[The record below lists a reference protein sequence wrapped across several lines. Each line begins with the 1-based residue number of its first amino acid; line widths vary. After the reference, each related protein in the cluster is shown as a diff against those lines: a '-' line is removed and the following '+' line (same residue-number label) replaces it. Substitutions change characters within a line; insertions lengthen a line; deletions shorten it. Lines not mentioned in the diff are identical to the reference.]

1 MRPHENNS
9 DPLSDPMLAVETA
22 SQRAARLLPGPLN
35 AAEQAAQAAA
45 IAAPTAKYRVNK
57 ARIAFGTAAVA
68 VAVTM
73 PDLSAG
79 AMDSPYLLFELPE
92 PSAPID
98 QPIWNPSVV
107 ATAPVYSSAM
117 AAEQIA
123 PSSLTF
129 GNDTRFVGANQKVPL
144 TILES
149 EEDRFDLAF
158 AEVAMP
164 SLLEFAISQPLP
176 AQGRADVEAVS
187 ANLAAPLRASLI
199 DVPQITNIRSYTQ
212 SSAPGLRPS
221 RPELDTGSHSG
232 SSITSSVAR
241 TNESVAAAFA
251 GAIDVSGGVRD
262 SLPIS
267 GPIPGSVSESSSG
280 AGAET
285 AQISGAVP
293 LPATPSGLSASRAA
307 EAELVTRSRLD
318 ARINGVVTGS
328 VDFQQRDGTIAIRLG
343 SVVDLLRDRYSA
355 TELDQFAGA
364 GALGAFVTL
373 ADLQAAGIPISYD
386 PVYDEVGFGIDY
398 DDAPQAG
405 KVQMEQIG
413 SPMVGSD
420 RALIDQIPR

>member
-1 MRPHENNS
+1 MVVCVKGNLVQTRPHENS
-9 DPLSDPMLAVETA
+9 SEPLGRPETA
-22 SQRAARLLPGPLN
+22 SQRAARLLPGPLSVAQE
-35 AAEQAAQAAA
+35 AANAAA
-45 IAAPTAKYRVNK
+45 IAAPSAKFRVNK

-79 AMDSPYLLFELPE
+79 AMDAPYLLFELPE

-98 QPIWNPSVV
+98 QANWSPTAA

-117 AAEQIA
+117 AAERIA

-129 GNDTRFVGANQKVPL
+129 GESARLTEANRKVPL

-149 EEDRFDLAF
+149 GADRFDLAF

-164 SLLEFAISQPLP
+164 SMVEFAISRPLP
-176 AQGRADVEAVS
+176 VQGRADIETVS
-187 ANLAAPLRASLI
+187 ADLAAPLRASLI
-199 DVPQITNIRSYTQ
+199 DVPQISNLRSFAQASGPEIRR
-212 SSAPGLRPS
+212 A
-221 RPELDTGSHSG
+221 RPELDAGSTV
-232 SSITSSVAR
+232 TSSVGRA
-241 TNESVAAAFA
+241 NESVAAAFA
-251 GAIDVSGGVRD
+251 GALDVSSGVRE
-262 SLPIS
+262 SLPIADTAS
-267 GPIPGSVSESSSG
+267 G
-280 AGAET
+280 T
-285 AQISGAVP
+285 AQIASAIP
-293 LPATPSGLSASRAA
+293 LPNPPSGLSESLAA
-307 EAELVTRSRLD
+307 EAELVTRTRLD

-328 VDFQQRDGTIAIRLG
+328 VEFQQRDGTIAIRLG

-364 GALGAFVTL
+364 GAMGTFVTL

-398 DDAPQAG
+398 DDAPQAA